1 MTDPVSVAI
10 ALIVFLSVLACVC
23 SYAFTGGV
31 CWIIPRLHRA
41 GGTEAQVR
49 SGSTIPRF
57 GGLAVALAVAV
68 SGLAGSALL
77 HFILPAT
84 VVDTSRWLPV
94 LDGFF
99 VIFLGAVLDDARCL
113 PPWAKFVFQ
122 AAGATVTI
130 WLGIR
135 IDEVSLFGGA
145 SYHLGALALPLTYLW
160 IVGLTNAYNLVDGLD
175 GLAAGLGAIAAGTSV
190 VLFLMRDS
198 YSDAALL
205 AILFGALV
213 GFLPHNFNPAR
224 IYLGDAGSQL
234 IGFVM
239 AVTAVQGSQK
249 QQTALAV
256 VIPLL
261 VFGIPI
267 LDTMIQMIRRFSGG
281 LHRSGAMSLVA
292 RYRMAARLMF
302 VGDKEHIH
310 HRLLALGLPHRHTV
324 LALYAVGL
332 LLSTLAMISV
342 MAQYRNAGLILA
354 TVGFATAIGIS
365 KLGYSDVGVVRIGW
379 VLRWFDQMKIDRTFF
394 FGFFDLFLIGCAYW
408 GAYYLIYGFRSSF
421 GVYQWHLNMFPVVMV
436 VQFAV
441 FYAVGLY
448 RGVWRAIGARDLL
461 RVGVGVCLGG
471 VLSYSIVVISEP
483 PAGTG
488 AVFALDILGLGWLMG
503 GVRSAY
509 RLVGF
514 YRPRTRSAQSAL
526 IYGAGF
532 GGELVLRELQQN
544 TLRGLHPVG
553 FIDDD
558 VDYRDRVINGVPVLG
573 SSQELP
579 TILDRLH
586 VQVLVISS
594 NKIGGLAL
602 RRVLHVCRTK
612 GVIALRSEFQFRP
625 VSLEQVTGV
634 EGARAATGTFG
645 RAQWPSARRV
655 SEPESSLTKAV
666 E

>member
-1 MTDPVSVAI
+1 MTEPISFSIAGIAI
-10 ALIVFLSVLACVC
+10 LTLFALAC
-23 SYAFTGGV
+23 SYGLTAGL
-31 CWIIPRLHRA
+31 CWLIPRLHRA
-41 GGTEAQVR
+41 QGTEAPVR

-57 GGLAVALAVAV
+57 GGIAVAMAVVIAGVTASAV
-68 SGLAGSALL
+68 LR
-77 HFILPAT
+77 
-84 VVDTSRWLPV
+84 VVDPGLTIDSNRWLPV
-94 LDGFF
+94 LNGFF
-99 VIFLGAVLDDARCL
+99 IIFLGAILDDARCL
-113 PPWAKFVFQ
+113 PPWAKFIFQ
-122 AAGATVTI
+122 AAGATVAI

-135 IDEVSLFGGA
+135 IDEISLFGGS
-145 SYHLGALALPLTYLW
+145 SYHLGVLALPLTYLW

-190 VLFLMRDS
+190 VLFLMRGN
-198 YSDAALL
+198 YEDAALL
-205 AILFGALV
+205 GIMFGALV

-234 IGFVM
+234 IGFMM
-239 AVTAVQGSQK
+239 AVTAIQGTQK
-249 QQTALAV
+249 QQMALAV

-261 VFGIPI
+261 VFGLPI

-281 LHRSGAMSLVA
+281 LEKHGAMNLVA

-302 VGDKEHIH
+302 VSDKEHIH

-332 LLSTLAMISV
+332 LLSALAMISV

-379 VLRWFDQMKIDRTFF
+379 AMRWFDQMKIDRTFF
-394 FGFFDLFLIGCAYW
+394 FGFLDLFLIGSAYW
-408 GAYYLIYGFRSSF
+408 ASYALIYGLGYSF
-421 GVYQWHLNMFPVVMV
+421 AVHQWHLEMFPVVMI

-461 RVGVGVCLGG
+461 RVGVAVCMGG
-471 VLSYSIVVISEP
+471 VLSYSLVVISDP

-488 AVFALDILGLGWLMG
+488 AVFMLDVLGLGWLMG

-509 RLVGF
+509 RVVGI
-514 YRPRTRSAQSAL
+514 YRPRPRNAQAAL

-532 GGELVLRELQQN
+532 GGELVLREVQQN
-544 TLRGLHPVG
+544 TARGLNPVG

-558 VDYRDRVINGVPVLG
+558 IDYRDRVINGVPVLG
-573 SSQELP
+573 SSQDLP
-579 TILDRLH
+579 AILDRQLIE
-586 VQVLVISS
+586 VVIISS
-594 NKIGGLAL
+594 GKIGGSAL
-602 RRVLHVCRTK
+602 RRVVHACRKK
-612 GVIALRSEFQFRP
+612 GVIVLRSEFQFRP
-625 VSLEQVTGV
+625 VTLEQMTGA
-634 EGARAATGTFG
+634 EAAQAATGTYG
-645 RAQWPSARRV
+645 RSARPVARRA
-655 SEPESSLTKAV
+655 SEPEFTGPKAV
-666 E
+666 D